1 MSETSKPKGGNLPKS
16 PGKAPDSGQAR
27 AGRADLDEADSLMGL
42 GNTGVLRRLIEDD
55 SLALADD
62 KPGENPTRSAS
73 NPAAK
78 TTGFDPYGGALD
90 PPEHKKKRTDLRAL
104 SAWIEK
110 KRKMEQGGGE

>member
-1 MSETSKPKGGNLPKS
+1 MSETNKPKRENLPKG
-16 PGKAPDSGQAR
+16 PGKAQDSGQAR
-27 AGRADLDEADSLMGL
+27 ARAADVDEVDSLMGL

-62 KPGENPTRSAS
+62 KSGENPAHPTP